1 MCRKANIFDF
11 ALVTSSAE
19 IGIYF
24 VSFIAF
30 LIYYL
35 SLNLTLPT
43 GIDSYE
49 TASAEAPFIAFLV
62 IIFLIVIFTG
72 LEIFGIIERNKCL
85 IIVSLILRVVRF
97 LVMDLGSII
106 VM

>member
-19 IGIYF
+19 IGIHF

-30 LIYYL
+30 FIFYL

-43 GIDSYE
+43 GIYSYE
-49 TASAEAPFIAFLV
+49 AEASFIAFLV

-72 LEIFGIIERNKCL
+72 LEIFGIIERNRCL
-85 IIVSLILRVVRF
+85 IIASLIFRVVRF